1 MCRAGDW
8 HLYSHNK
15 YWLLL
20 SEYRP
25 NISQSD
31 IRCSFLP
38 DFIPTLKLQ
47 VHFFL
52 FCLTFLSQNFWVSF
66 LTLLWTS
73 RIETGLIPTVLRS
86 FGGDIICIHFF
97 APNNKNVFSFH
108 FSFPISHILYLF
120 FPAKYPMIF
129 MVSVHQTSNG
139 RMGHLVT
146 NSSRAEIT
154 GLARFFPISTPDYTG
169 EVWASVL
176 CSLLSDLV
184 KKKKKICQ
192 KKPAEIHMTLGIIE
206 DVNAF
211 QSV

>member
-73 RIETGLIPTVLRS
+73 WIETGLIPTVLRS

-120 FPAKYPMIF
+120 FLPSQIPYDLHGFCPPDFKWKDG
-129 MVSVHQTSNG
+129 TSCYQ
-139 RMGHLVT
+139 
-146 NSSRAEIT
+146 
-154 GLARFFPISTPDYTG
+154 F
-169 EVWASVL
+169 
-176 CSLLSDLV
+176 
-184 KKKKKICQ
+184 
-192 KKPAEIHMTLGIIE
+192 
-206 DVNAF
+206 F
-211 QSV
+211 QSRNHRVSQVLSN